1 MALVMTSGNISE
13 EPIVTS
19 NEEAWQRLQ
28 TVADWFVFHNR
39 DIYMRADDSVVRTFD
54 GRERVLRRSRGYVP
68 HPVDLGMELREVLAC
83 GAELKNTFCLTKG
96 RYAILSQHI
105 GDLENYE
112 TLVFYKETLANLKKL
127 FRVEPQAVA
136 YDLHPRYISTQFA
149 VELPLETK
157 IGVQHHHAHIASCM
171 AENHLRD
178 KVIGVAFDG
187 TGYGTDGKIWGGEF
201 LVADFAGFERRAH
214 LRYVPLPG
222 GDAAVRHP
230 WRVAL
235 SYLREAFGAAAIPD
249 LPFLAQVPAQH
260 VSLVRSMLDRNIN
273 CFEASSM
280 GRLFDAV
287 AALINLRQ
295 EVNFEGQA
303 AIELEMI
310 ADSTVADRYRFELS
324 EGEPVQLDMR
334 PMIEA
339 VVRDVLDARPAG
351 YIAARFHNTIAAL
364 IVEVCEQ
371 IRRDEHLD
379 RVCLSG
385 GTFQNM
391 LLLRRATSDL
401 RGRGF
406 DVYLHS
412 VVPPN
417 DGGISLGQA
426 VIANETLRGS

>member
-1 MALVMTSGNISE
+1 
-13 EPIVTS
+13 
-19 NEEAWQRLQ
+19 
-28 TVADWFVFHNR
+28 
-39 DIYMRADDSVVRTFD
+39 
-54 GRERVLRRSRGYVP
+54 
-68 HPVDLGMELREVLAC
+68 
-83 GAELKNTFCLTKG
+83 
-96 RYAILSQHI
+96 
-105 GDLENYE
+105 
-112 TLVFYKETLANLKKL
+112 
-127 FRVEPQAVA
+127 
-136 YDLHPRYISTQFA
+136 
-149 VELPLETK
+149 
-157 IGVQHHHAHIASCM
+157 M

-222 GDAAVRHP
+222 GDAAVRQP

-235 SYLREAFGAAAIPD
+235 SYLRETFGAAAIPD

-260 VSLVRSMLDRNIN
+260 VSLVRSMLERNIN
-273 CFEASSM
+273 CFETSSM

-303 AIELEMI
+303 AIELEMM
-310 ADSTVADRYRFELS
+310 ADTTVADRYPFELS

-401 RGRGF
+401 RERGF